1 MHDKSYKLIGLD
13 KSGYQ
18 VNNFLISRRKHM
30 LWAFTTY
37 VFFEKSEKYRYFLV
51 VKKRLIK
58 SYANCKLTSITATLI
73 FDLTVNRSKSAK
85 KNQKLNR

>member
-30 LWAFTTY
+30 LWAFMF
-37 VFFEKSEKYRYFLV
+37 FFEKSEKYRYFLV
-51 VKKRLIK
+51 EKKRLIK